1 MHQLQAAV
9 SVLIRPL
16 CHQMRTSDQPDPS
29 GAGWTAAVCVC
40 MWWRECNN
48 KNTISILV
56 RFMFMSGVIS
66 LPSLIFLIY
75 HLADEA
81 MMVHWLAPSPR
92 STKVVDLNVR
102 LCAWSPHVL
111 LPQPKHM
118 HASRV
123 FIHMDVDMNIGCVCV
138 SSVMDVGP
146 VHGGSQPSAHC

>member
-1 MHQLQAAV
+1 MHQLQVAV
-9 SVLIRPL
+9 SVLIRLL

-75 HLADEA
+75 HLADGA
-81 MMVHWLAPSPR
+81 MMVQWLAPSTQ
-92 STKVVDLNVR
+92 STKVADLNLR

-111 LPQPKHM
+111 LPQPKRM

-123 FIHMDVDMNIGCVCV
+123 FHTHGCGHIGCVCV
-138 SSVMDVGP
+138 SSVMHVGP
-146 VHGGSQPSAHC
+146 VHGGSLLSAHC